1 MVKHY
6 SSHQSNPEVAGYN
19 IFGRLPA
26 SLYHRGVNSVG
37 THSRVP
43 DAILQMY
50 EFKTCGQIFSMTSFI
65 HLRSEYAVKQH

>member
-1 MVKHY
+1 MNYY
-6 SSHQSNPEVAGYN
+6 SHLCNPKVAGFN

-43 DAILQMY
+43 DTAKIQ
-50 EFKTCGQIFSMTSFI
+50 F
-65 HLRSEYAVKQH
+65 